1 MITDDRTTVH
11 TNTYLNMAI
20 LYLFR
25 KAIEELKGFHST
37 QVLKKIGYEMDGVV
51 LSRGQIMQG
60 MEFMETTEIDVDLGS
75 MGIIASL
82 PVLDRH
88 SLLSYSIAQ
97 HVHWILAPHR
107 DVETGNIVSLENMH
121 IIQGA
126 GLYREIGENCPRC
139 AIKKKKYLEAAFGPI
154 RESQLF

>member
-1 MITDDRTTVH
+1 MITDDRATVH

-37 QVLKKIGYEMDGVV
+37 QVLKKIGYEMDGVI
-51 LSRGQIMQG
+51 LSRGRIMQG

-107 DVETGNIVSLENMH
+107 GVETCNRVSLENVH
-121 IIQGA
+121 ILQGSN
-126 GLYREIGENCPRC
+126 LYREIGENCPRC
-139 AIKKKKYLEAAFGPI
+139 AIKREDTWRPPLDPLE
-154 RESQLF
+154 RVS